1 MWQHWIHVLL
11 FNGHRIFR
19 HFSWCHLDA
28 QVDIKFPAI
37 SHPNLLS
44 LSSWA
49 LNFPPFPHYVVS
61 MLKRTSK
68 VPPFPT
74 LTSFHCLNGHRIYRH
89 FSWRSLNAQ
98 VDIKSPINVGLS
110 VGDLSVLVGKWRWHN
125 VAITD
130 AAGVAVTDRPLISLP
145 NPMEQ
150 WNTHSHVVIMHHP
163 PSLLSA
169 PPKMSFKFK
178 PWTPPLSLTSLP
190 IQ

>member
-110 VGDLSVLVGKWRWHN
+110 VGDLRRVAGKTCRCWLGSDDDTTLPSPTPQVLPSP
-125 VAITD
+125 TD
-130 AAGVAVTDRPLISLP
+130 LSFLFPTP
-145 NPMEQ
+145 
-150 WNTHSHVVIMHHP
+150 WNNGTPTHM
-163 PSLLSA
+163 
-169 PPKMSFKFK
+169 
-178 PWTPPLSLTSLP
+178 
-190 IQ
+190 